1 MARAVLV
8 ELISLLIICGPMEDL
23 PFEIAETAH
32 AMRRAFDRR
41 AVSLGVTRAQW
52 KVLFR
57 LTRFPGLRQVELAEM
72 LDVEPITLSRIVDRL
87 EEASLVERVP
97 DPADRRAWRLQ
108 VTENAKPLVAKL
120 KALGTELVDEA
131 FEGVEQSELER
142 VRSVLAQVRENL
154 ATVQR
159 GKKAAEA

>member
-1 MARAVLV
+1 MD
-8 ELISLLIICGPMEDL
+8 DL

-32 AMRRAFDRR
+32 ALRRAFDRR
-41 AVSLGVTRAQW
+41 ASSLGVTRAQW

-87 EEASLVERVP
+87 EEASLVERAP

-108 VTENAKPLVAKL
+108 VTEKAKPLVAKL
-120 KALGTELVDEA
+120 KALGGQLIEDA
-131 FEGVEQSELER
+131 FEGVPREDLER
-142 VRSVLAQVRENL
+142 MRVVLAQVRENL
-154 ATVQR
+154 AAAQR

>member
-1 MARAVLV
+1 
-8 ELISLLIICGPMEDL
+8 MEDL

-108 VTENAKPLVAKL
+108 VTENAKPLVEKL
-120 KALGTELVDEA
+120 NALGTELVDEA

>member
-1 MARAVLV
+1 MD
-8 ELISLLIICGPMEDL
+8 DL
-23 PFEIAETAH
+23 PFELHETAH

-72 LDVEPITLSRIVDRL
+72 LDVEPISLSRIVDRL
-87 EEASLVERVP
+87 EEAGLVERVR

-108 VTENAKPLVAKL
+108 VTAKAEPLVAKL
-120 KALGTELVDEA
+120 KALGLQLVDEA
-131 FEGVEQSELER
+131 FEGIEREELER
-142 VRSVLAQVRENL
+142 VRSVLARVRENL
-154 ATVQR
+154 AATPR

>member
-1 MARAVLV
+1 
-8 ELISLLIICGPMEDL
+8 MEDL

-57 LTRFPGLRQVELAEM
+57 PTRFPGLRQVELAEM

>member
-1 MARAVLV
+1 MD
-8 ELISLLIICGPMEDL
+8 DL

-32 AMRRAFDRR
+32 TLRRAFDRR
-41 AVSLGVTRAQW
+41 ASSLGVTRAQW

-87 EEASLVERVP
+87 EEASLVERVA

-108 VTENAKPLVAKL
+108 VTEKAKPLVAKL
-120 KALGTELVDEA
+120 KTLGNELIEDA
-131 FEGVEQSELER
+131 FEGVPVEDLDLMR
-142 VRSVLAQVRENL
+142 GVLAQVRENL
-154 ATVQR
+154 AAVQR

>member
-1 MARAVLV
+1 
-8 ELISLLIICGPMEDL
+8 MEDL

-32 AMRRAFDRR
+32 AMRRAFDSR

>member
-1 MARAVLV
+1 MD
-8 ELISLLIICGPMEDL
+8 DL

-41 AVSLGVTRAQW
+41 ASSFCVTRAQW

-57 LTRFPGLRQVELAEM
+57 LTRYPGLRQVELAEM
-72 LDVEPITLSRIVDRL
+72 LDVESITLSWIVDRL
-87 EEASLVERVP
+87 QEAGLVERAA

-108 VTENAKPLVAKL
+108 VTEKAKPLVAKL
-120 KALGTELVDEA
+120 RTLGTELVEEA
-131 FEGVEQSELER
+131 FKGVEESELER

-154 ATVQR
+154 VAVQR

>member
-1 MARAVLV
+1 
-8 ELISLLIICGPMEDL
+8 
-23 PFEIAETAH
+23 
-32 AMRRAFDRR
+32 
-41 AVSLGVTRAQW
+41 
-52 KVLFR
+52 
-57 LTRFPGLRQVELAEM
+57 M

-142 VRSVLAQVRENL
+142 VRSVLSQVRENL
-154 ATVQR
+154 AAVHR

>member
-1 MARAVLV
+1 MD
-8 ELISLLIICGPMEDL
+8 DL

-57 LTRFPGLRQVELAEM
+57 LTRTPGLRQVELAEM

-87 EEASLVERVP
+87 EEAALVERAA

-108 VTENAKPLVAKL
+108 VTEKAKPLVAKL
-120 KALGTELVDEA
+120 RALGSELVDEA
-131 FEGVEQSELER
+131 FEGVDKSELER
-142 VRSVLAQVRENL
+142 VRAVLAQVRENL
-154 ATVQR
+154 AAPQR

>member
-1 MARAVLV
+1 
-8 ELISLLIICGPMEDL
+8 MEDL

>member
-1 MARAVLV
+1 MD
-8 ELISLLIICGPMEDL
+8 DL
-23 PFEIAETAH
+23 PFELHETAH

-72 LDVEPITLSRIVDRL
+72 LDVEPISLSRIVDRL
-87 EEASLVERVP
+87 EEAGLVERVR

-108 VTENAKPLVAKL
+108 VTAKAEPLVAKL
-120 KALGTELVDEA
+120 KVLGLQLVDEA
-131 FEGVEQSELER
+131 FEGIEREELER
-142 VRSVLAQVRENL
+142 VRSVLARVRENL
-154 ATVQR
+154 AATPR

>member
-1 MARAVLV
+1 MD
-8 ELISLLIICGPMEDL
+8 DL
-23 PFEIAETAH
+23 PFELHETAH
-32 AMRRAFDRR
+32 AMRRAFDCR

-72 LDVEPITLSRIVDRL
+72 LDVEPISLSRIVDRL
-87 EEASLVERVP
+87 EEAGLVERVR

-108 VTENAKPLVAKL
+108 VTAKAEPLVAKL
-120 KALGTELVDEA
+120 KALGLQLVDEA
-131 FEGVEQSELER
+131 FKGIEREELER
-142 VRSVLAQVRENL
+142 VRSVLARVRENL
-154 ATVQR
+154 AATPR

>member
-1 MARAVLV
+1 MD
-8 ELISLLIICGPMEDL
+8 DL
-23 PFEIAETAH
+23 PFELQETAH

-72 LDVEPITLSRIVDRL
+72 LDVEPISLSRIVDRL
-87 EEASLVERVP
+87 EEAGLVERVS

-108 VTENAKPLVAKL
+108 VTGKAEPLVSKL
-120 KALGTELVDEA
+120 KALGLQLIDEA
-131 FEGVEQSELER
+131 FEGIEREELER
-142 VRSVLAQVRENL
+142 VRSVLARVRENL
-154 ATVQR
+154 AAPPR
-159 GKKAAEA
+159 AKKAAEA

>member
-1 MARAVLV
+1 MD
-8 ELISLLIICGPMEDL
+8 DL
-23 PFEIAETAH
+23 PFELHETAH

-72 LDVEPITLSRIVDRL
+72 LDVEPISLSRIVDRL
-87 EEASLVERVP
+87 EEAGLVERVR

-108 VTENAKPLVAKL
+108 VTAKAEPLVAKL
-120 KALGTELVDEA
+120 KALGLQLVDEA
-131 FEGVEQSELER
+131 FKGIEREELER
-142 VRSVLAQVRENL
+142 VRSVLARVRENL
-154 ATVQR
+154 AATPR